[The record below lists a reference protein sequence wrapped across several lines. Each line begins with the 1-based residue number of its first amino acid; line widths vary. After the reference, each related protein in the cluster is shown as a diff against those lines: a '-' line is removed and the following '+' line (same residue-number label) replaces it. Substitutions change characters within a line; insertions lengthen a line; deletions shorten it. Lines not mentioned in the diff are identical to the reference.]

1 MILLLPNK
9 TSHDCSLIVNKLYSN
24 RMNGKQVMLGWVKLS
39 LPLFIHPGK
48 YLTRKL
54 EYNIYL
60 LGWYYLNFK
69 TDNNPKLAIPF
80 LF

>member
-39 LPLFIHPGK
+39 CGIYTPWKRLNLEVRIQHIFIK
-48 YLTRKL
+48 IL
-54 EYNIYL
+54 
-60 LGWYYLNFK
+60 
-69 TDNNPKLAIPF
+69 
-80 LF
+80 